1 MANLNEMTIS
11 EFTGVFNYLLDN
23 NRQLSDAGQTPIAI
37 GLEGAAGIGKTA
49 VVEEMAKKRGMSFCK
64 LNLSQLEEVG
74 DLTGFPMKEVLLT
87 YSVKDAKTGAL
98 QTKKRWWPES
108 LLSKVPQNV
117 QVTST
122 TRMGYAP
129 PAWLPREENPNGVIL
144 LLDDYTRA
152 NSLFMQATMELINT
166 ASYISWKLPKYTT
179 VVLTSNPDD
188 GEFQVSSLDTAQK
201 TRFVNFNLKLNV
213 NDWAAWAESNQMDS
227 RCINFELLYGEE
239 IFKKHNNV
247 QTINPRA
254 YTTFC
259 KAVSGI
265 KNWNDDNSLALI
277 LNISKGC
284 FLNDKDNVMGTL
296 FTTFIAQKLDKL
308 VKPEDMLKQK
318 WETVEP
324 KIHDCVYD
332 GDKFRTEI
340 ASILALRL
348 LNYIMFYFSQTGV
361 KQDVVQDRLLDFID
375 NPRNLFSDDLLFHI
389 IKTVV
394 GKYPSKTTKLLI
406 NSKIRSKVV
415 V

>member
-1 MANLNEMTIS
+1 MSKLNEMKLS

-23 NRQLSDAGQTPIAI
+23 NKDLQEKGLTPIAI
-37 GLEGAAGIGKTA
+37 GLEGEAGIGKTA
-49 VVEEMAKKRGMSFCK
+49 IVEEVANDRGMTFCK

-74 DLTGFPMKEVLLT
+74 DLTGFPMKEVLLQ
-87 YSVKDAKTGAL
+87 G
-98 QTKKRWWPES
+98 KKSDGTIVEKWWPENR
-108 LLSKVPQNV
+108 LSEINPSVKR
-117 QVTST
+117 TSH
-122 TRMGYAP
+122 TRMTYAQ
-129 PAWLPREENPNGVIL
+129 PAWLPSEENPNGTIL

-166 ASYISWKLPKYTT
+166 ASYISWKLPKNTT
-179 VVLTSNPDD
+179 IVLTSNPDD
-188 GEFQVSSLDTAQK
+188 GEFSVTSLDNAQK

-213 NDWAAWAESNQMDS
+213 EDWASWAEFSGIDS

-259 KAVSGI
+259 KAISGI
-265 KNWNDDNSLALI
+265 KDWNDDKSLALI

-284 FLNDKDNVMGTL
+284 FLNDKDNVVGSL

-308 VKPEDMLKQK
+308 IQPKDMLLQK

-332 GDKFRTEI
+332 GDRFKPEI
-340 ASILALRL
+340 ASILSIRL
-348 LNYIMFYFSQTGV
+348 MNYIMYYFSQKGI
-361 KQDVVQDRLLDFID
+361 KESVVQDRLLEFID
-375 NPRNLFSDDLLFHI
+375 NPRKLLSDDLLFYT
-389 IKTVV
+389 IKTIIA
-394 GKYPSKTTKLLI
+394 KYPSRTNKLLL
-406 NSKIRSKVV
+406 NSKIRSKVLI
-415 V
+415 